1 MLLPLFPIDVV
12 LFPGT
17 RAPLHIF
24 EDRYRSLLR
33 DILRGERL
41 FGIVS
46 GAGSEPPPGSVG
58 VVAEVVTH
66 QALDDGRSNI
76 LVRGTERFVVQELVE
91 SDRPYLMAK
100 VVTFADEADAPHL
113 GSESLR
119 TLRALG
125 TRCRRAMATLADLP
139 LVEDAPQEPGE
150 LTWQVAATVP
160 WDPSQGAPFLMLRTP
175 GERAE
180 LLLRLLPGIVPDL
193 ERRAS
198 VHRKAGTNGQGLHP
212 PRAES

>member
-1 MLLPLFPIDVV
+1 MLLPLFPLDVV

-33 DILRGERL
+33 DILGGDRL

-46 GAGSEPPPGSVG
+46 GAGSEPSPGSVG
-58 VVAEVVTH
+58 VVAEIVTH

-76 LVRGTERFVVQELVE
+76 LVRGAERFVVQELVA
-91 SDRPYLMAK
+91 SDRPYLVAK
-100 VVTFADEADAPHL
+100 VVPFTDEADAPPL
-113 GSESLR
+113 SSESLR

-139 LVEDAPQEPGE
+139 NVDDASHEPGE
-150 LTWQVAATVP
+150 PTWQVAATVP
-160 WDPSQGAPFLMLRTP
+160 WDPAHGAPFLMLRTP
-175 GERAE
+175 GDRAE

-193 ERRAS
+193 ERRAA
-198 VHRKAGTNGQGLHP
+198 VHRKAGTNGHGLHP
-212 PRAES
+212 PRTES

>member
-1 MLLPLFPIDVV
+1 MLLPLFPLDVV

-33 DILRGERL
+33 DILGGDRL

-58 VVAEVVTH
+58 VVAEIVTH

-76 LVRGTERFVVQELVE
+76 LVHGAERFVVQELVA
-91 SDRPYLMAK
+91 SDRPYLVAK
-100 VVTFADEADAPHL
+100 VVPFTDEADAPPL
-113 GSESLR
+113 SSESLR

-139 LVEDAPQEPGE
+139 NDDDASHELGE

-175 GERAE
+175 GDRAE

-193 ERRAS
+193 ERRAA
-198 VHRKAGTNGQGLHP
+198 VHRKAGTNGHGLHP
-212 PRAES
+212 PRTES